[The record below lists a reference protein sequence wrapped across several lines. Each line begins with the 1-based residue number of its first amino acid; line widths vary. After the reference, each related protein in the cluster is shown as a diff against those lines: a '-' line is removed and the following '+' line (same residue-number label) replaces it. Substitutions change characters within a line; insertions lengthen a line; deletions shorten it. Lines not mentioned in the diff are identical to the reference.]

1 MPEHLGTPMIRDICR
16 KFPNTPSLTLAKKIY
31 KENKSLFK
39 NIENIRDIIRR
50 IRGTKGNAQIKKTL
64 DKSLFKEHGERNP
77 FQLPE
82 SYAEDFSNFNISQSK
97 TLILSDLHIPYH
109 DNQAIELALQYGVDK
124 GANCILINGDMI
136 DFYPISRFEKDP
148 RQRSIKQEFDAVR
161 QFLKYLRSKF
171 PLARIVFKL
180 GNHDERWEKWLIV
193 KAPELLDMEEFQLE
207 VILGFAELGI
217 EIVKNKRPI
226 TIGKLIVLH
235 GHEVFGTGGVN
246 PARAIFTKT
255 LESVLVGHYH
265 RTSQHSEPSMSG
277 HTFSAVSQ
285 GCLCGLN
292 PAFMPINKW
301 NLGFSFCELQIKTG
315 DYELHNKQIIKGKVF

>member
-1 MPEHLGTPMIRDICR
+1 MAINLGSSIVREICA
-16 KFPNTPSLTLAKKIY
+16 KFPDTPTLTLAKKIY
-31 KENKSLFK
+31 KEHPQLFK
-39 NIENIRDIIRR
+39 SIDAVRTYIRNIR
-50 IRGTKGNAQIKKTL
+50 GQNGAGNRKNMK
-64 DKSLFKEHGERNP
+64 DKSLYKEVGRRDP
-77 FQLPE
+77 FTLPE
-82 SYAEDFSNFNISQSK
+82 SYAEDFTPFVISQSK

-109 DNQAIELALQYGVDK
+109 DNNAIELALQYGVDK

-161 QFLKYLRSKF
+161 QFLKYLRQKF

-180 GNHDERWEKWLIV
+180 GNHDERWEKWLEV

-226 TIGKLIVLH
+226 HIGKLIVLH

-301 NLGFSFCELQIKTG
+301 NLGFAFCELQIKTG

>member
-1 MPEHLGTPMIRDICR
+1 MAKDFGTEIVKEFAR
-16 KFPNTPSLTLAKKIY
+16 KYPKTPTLTLAKTIY
-31 KENKSLFK
+31 QKHGNIFKSVEYVRSRL
-39 NIENIRDIIRR
+39 RIIRGQSGDALR
-50 IRGTKGNAQIKKTL
+50 NNTPDKK
-64 DKSLFKEHGERNP
+64 LFKEAGSKDP
-77 FQLPE
+77 FKLPE
-82 SYAEDFSNFNISQSK
+82 SYAEDFSNFDISQSK

-109 DNQAIELALQYGVDK
+109 NNKAIELSLDYGVK
-124 GANCILINGDMI
+124 HGANCILINGDMI

-148 RQRSIKQEFDAVR
+148 RQRSIKQEFEAVR
-161 QFLKYLRSKF
+161 QFLKYLRQKF

-235 GHEVFGTGGVN
+235 GHEVFGMGGVN

-265 RTSQHSEPSMSG
+265 RTSQHSEPSMTG

-301 NLGFSFCELQIKTG
+301 NLGFSFVTLDIKTG
-315 DYELHNKQIIKGKVF
+315 DYELYNKQIIKGKVF